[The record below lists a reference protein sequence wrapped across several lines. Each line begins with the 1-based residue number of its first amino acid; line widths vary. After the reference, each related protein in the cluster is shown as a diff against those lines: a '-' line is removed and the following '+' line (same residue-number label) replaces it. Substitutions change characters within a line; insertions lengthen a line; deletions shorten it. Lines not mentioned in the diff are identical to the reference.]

1 MNILNKFKLTY
12 LIFLYVTFFL
22 SSLFDRSFMG
32 IYIFGFRVGEIIVG
46 VFFLQSLFV
55 FLLNKK
61 TTDKLFL
68 EDFYGSLKTYKIIIF
83 IFLLSLLY
91 FQTSLTSTYTYKTSS
106 YIWLASIVYV
116 SYYLH
121 QSCNFSF
128 TNNSKFVYLYAT
140 LPIVHYLFSS
150 GYYPDFIMIFFNEY
164 SDKFTFTKASD
175 IMLVMI
181 ISCLLLFGTQVNK
194 KIPFVY
200 FAAVVPLLLPL
211 LLEMSR
217 GSFFGAATFFLMIVL
232 FDFKYLIK
240 SPKFLFVL
248 ILISSSTFLF
258 STYRISGIEF
268 NSSQNSEVLID
279 LSVTDNL
286 KKIAK
291 KQDTRKAFLSFY
303 IEDGRLVSHDN
314 TTNWRLDIWQD
325 VVEDLNKKNLFL
337 TGYGYNEIIPV
348 MTDPSAPGRLGRD
361 GLNENVH
368 SYVFNILARGGIFQ
382 LILFAIFHFIFIRI
396 WYSRYK
402 TFDVLLLMIPI
413 FINSATD
420 MNMEGVQFPFIYYFF
435 LGMFYKFY
443 KNDIK

>member
-1 MNILNKFKLTY
+1 MNILNKIKLTY
-12 LIFLYVTFFL
+12 LIFLYVIFFL

-32 IYIFGFRVGEIIVG
+32 VYIFGFRVGEIIVG
-46 VFFLQSLFV
+46 VIFLQSLFV
-55 FLLNKK
+55 ILLNKK

-68 EDFYGSLKTYKIIIF
+68 EDFSNSLKVYKIIIF

-106 YIWLASIVYV
+106 YIWLASIIYI

-121 QSCNFSF
+121 QFSNFSI
-128 TNNSKFVYLYAT
+128 TNNLKFVYLYAT
-140 LPIVHYLFSS
+140 LPVVHYLFSS
-150 GYYPDFIMIFFNEY
+150 GYYPDFIMMFFNEY

-175 IMLVMI
+175 IMLVLI
-181 ISCLLLFGTQVNK
+181 VSCLLLFGTQGNK
-194 KIPFVY
+194 KIPFIY

-217 GSFFGAATFFLMIVL
+217 GSFFGASIFFLLIVL
-232 FDFKYLIK
+232 FELKYLIK
-240 SPKFLFVL
+240 SPKFLIVL
-248 ILISSSTFLF
+248 ILISSSSFLF

-268 NSSQNSEVLID
+268 NLSQNSEVSID
-279 LSVTDNL
+279 ISVTENL

-303 IEDGRLVSHDN
+303 IEEGRLVSHDN

-382 LILFAIFHFIFIRI
+382 LILFAIFHFIFIQI

-402 TFDVLLLMIPI
+402 TFDILLLMIPV

-435 LGMFYKFY
+435 LGMLYKFY
-443 KNDIK
+443 KNDVK

>member
-1 MNILNKFKLTY
+1 MNILNKIKLTY
-12 LIFLYVTFFL
+12 LIFLYVIFFF
-22 SSLFDRSFMG
+22 SSLFDRSFIG
-32 IYIFGFRVGEIIVG
+32 LYIFGFRVGEIIVG
-46 VFFLQSLFV
+46 VIFLQSLFV
-55 FLLNKK
+55 ILLNKK

-68 EDFYGSLKTYKIIIF
+68 EDFSSSLKAYKIIIF

-106 YIWLASIVYV
+106 YIWLASIIYI

-121 QSCNFSF
+121 QFSNFSI
-128 TNNSKFVYLYAT
+128 TNNLKFVYLYAT
-140 LPIVHYLFSS
+140 LPVVHYLFSS
-150 GYYPDFIMIFFNEY
+150 GYYPDFIMMFFNEY

-175 IMLVMI
+175 IMLVLI
-181 ISCLLLFGTQVNK
+181 VSCLLLFGTQGNK
-194 KIPFVY
+194 KIPFIY

-217 GSFFGAATFFLMIVL
+217 GSFFGASIFFLLIVL
-232 FDFKYLIK
+232 FELKYLIK

-248 ILISSSTFLF
+248 ILISSSSFLF

-268 NSSQNSEVLID
+268 NLSQNSEVSID
-279 LSVTDNL
+279 ISVTENL

-303 IEDGRLVSHDN
+303 IEEGRLVSHDN

-382 LILFAIFHFIFIRI
+382 LILFAIFHFIFIQI

-402 TFDVLLLMIPI
+402 TFDILLLMIPV

-435 LGMFYKFY
+435 LGIMYKFY
-443 KNDIK
+443 KNDVK

>member
-1 MNILNKFKLTY
+1 
-12 LIFLYVTFFL
+12 
-22 SSLFDRSFMG
+22 MG
-32 IYIFGFRVGEIIVG
+32 IYFFGFRVGEIIVG
-46 VFFLQSLFV
+46 VFFLQSIFV

-61 TTDKLFL
+61 NTNKLFL
-68 EDFYGSLKTYKIIIF
+68 EDFSSSLKTYKIIIF

-106 YIWLASIVYV
+106 YIWLASIVYI

-121 QSCNFSF
+121 QSSNFSF
-128 TNNSKFVYLYAT
+128 TNNSKLVYLYAT
-140 LPIVHYLFSS
+140 LPFVHYLFSS
-150 GYYPDFIMIFFNEY
+150 GYYPDIIILFFNEY
-164 SDKFTFTKASD
+164 SDKFNFTKASD
-175 IMLVMI
+175 IMLVLI
-181 ISCLLLFGTQVNK
+181 VSCLLLFGTQGNK
-194 KIPFVY
+194 KIPFIY
-200 FAAVVPLLLPL
+200 FASVVPLLLPL

-217 GSFFGAATFFLMIVL
+217 GSFFGAAIFFLMIVL

-248 ILISSSTFLF
+248 ILISSSSFLF

-268 NSSQNSEVLID
+268 NSTQNSEVVID
-279 LSVTDNL
+279 ISLTDNL

-303 IEDGRLVSHDN
+303 LEEGRLVSHDN

-396 WYSRYK
+396 WFSRYK
-402 TFDVLLLMIPI
+402 TFDILLLMIPV

-435 LGMFYKFY
+435 LGMLYKFY

>member
-68 EDFYGSLKTYKIIIF
+68 EDFSGSLRTYKIIIF

-106 YIWLASIVYV
+106 YIWLASIIYI

-121 QSCNFSF
+121 QSSNFSF
-128 TNNSKFVYLYAT
+128 TNNPKFIYLYAT

-150 GYYPDFIMIFFNEY
+150 GYYPDIIMIFFNEY

-194 KIPFVY
+194 KIPFIY
-200 FAAVVPLLLPL
+200 FAAIVPLLLPL

-217 GSFFGAATFFLMIVL
+217 GSFFGAAIFFLMIVL
-232 FDFKYLIK
+232 FEFKYLIK
-240 SPKFLFVL
+240 SPKTICF
-248 ILISSSTFLF
+248 
-258 STYRISGIEF
+258 
-268 NSSQNSEVLID
+268 
-279 LSVTDNL
+279 
-286 KKIAK
+286 
-291 KQDTRKAFLSFY
+291 
-303 IEDGRLVSHDN
+303 
-314 TTNWRLDIWQD
+314 
-325 VVEDLNKKNLFL
+325 DLN
-337 TGYGYNEIIPV
+337 III
-348 MTDPSAPGRLGRD
+348 
-361 GLNENVH
+361 NV
-368 SYVFNILARGGIFQ
+368 
-382 LILFAIFHFIFIRI
+382 FIFN
-396 WYSRYK
+396 
-402 TFDVLLLMIPI
+402 LP
-413 FINSATD
+413 N
-420 MNMEGVQFPFIYYFF
+420 
-435 LGMFYKFY
+435 
-443 KNDIK
+443 